1 MGKFPISDGIAGKAM
16 RSTGLVGTPDG
27 KPAWIFENQTGVLG
41 NNLNSSV
48 LYMGA
53 TGNINIIM
61 AGTSLGDA
69 EEFRWGTAVPNTNVG
84 SNYTQGIT
92 TTTTCSN
99 NMAQG
104 LTVKITAVDGSGGIN
119 GVEVVNG
126 GSGYNVGDLVTVVEA
141 GRPVGSIDAV
151 LKVHKV
157 GKGVPVVAQAITF
170 ENVQAGSFLP
180 VAVDFI
186 TALGAGVTEADVIIC
201 K

>member
-48 LYMGA
+48 LYMGV
-53 TGNINIIM
+53 TGNVNVIV
-61 AGTSLGDA
+61 AGTSLASARTLSLSSG
-69 EEFRWGTAVPNTNVG
+69 GTL
-84 SNYTQGIT
+84 YTTIT
-92 TTTTCSN
+92 ATTTCSN

-104 LTVKITAVDGSGGIN
+104 LTVAITQAGGVIQSLAI
-119 GVEVVNG
+119 VAA
-126 GSGYNVGDLVTVVEA
+126 GSGYNPGDIITVVEA
-141 GRPVGSIDAV
+141 GRAVGAVDAKAV
-151 LKVHKV
+151 ITAVND
-157 GKGVPVVAQAITF
+157 GVPVAAQAITF
-170 ENVQAGSFLP
+170 ESAQAGSFLP

-186 TALGAGVTEADVIIC
+186 TALGAGVTEADIIIC

>member
-48 LYMGA
+48 LYMGV
-53 TGNINIIM
+53 TGNVNVIV
-61 AGTSLGDA
+61 AGTSLASARTLSLSSG
-69 EEFRWGTAVPNTNVG
+69 GTL
-84 SNYTQGIT
+84 YTTIT
-92 TTTTCSN
+92 ATTTCSN

-104 LTVKITAVDGSGGIN
+104 LTVAITQTN
-119 GVEVVNG
+119 GVIQSLAIVAA
-126 GSGYNVGDLVTVVEA
+126 GSGYNPGDIITVVEA
-141 GRPVGSIDAV
+141 GRAVGAV
-151 LKVHKV
+151 EAKAIITAVND
-157 GKGVPVVAQAITF
+157 GVPVAAQAITF
-170 ENVQAGSFLP
+170 ESVQAGSFLP

-186 TALGAGVTEADVIIC
+186 TALGAGVTEADIIIC

>member
-53 TGNINIIM
+53 TGNINVIM
-61 AGTSLGDA
+61 AGTSLA
-69 EEFRWGTAVPNTNVG
+69 SVRSLNLTAAGAAYSTVTAA
-84 SNYTQGIT
+84 
-92 TTTTCSN
+92 TTCSN

-104 LTVKITAVDGSGGIN
+104 LTVAITQNGGAIQSLAI
-119 GVEVVNG
+119 VAA
-126 GSGYNVGDLVTVVEA
+126 GSGYNPGDIITVIEA
-141 GRPVGSIDAV
+141 GGGAGGATAV
-151 LKVHKV
+151 ITAVND
-157 GKGVPVVAQAITF
+157 GVPVVAQAITF

>member
-53 TGNINIIM
+53 TGNINVIM
-61 AGTSLGDA
+61 PGTSLNSCERFVIREG
-69 EEFRWGTAVPNTNVG
+69 GT
-84 SNYTQGIT
+84 NYTAGVRA
-92 TTTTCSN
+92 TTCSN

-104 LTVKITAVDGSGGIN
+104 LTINVLVPVGGGGAISSGI
-119 GVEVVNG
+119 VVNG
-126 GSGYNVGDLVTVVEA
+126 GSGYNVGDIVTIVEA
-141 GRPVGSIDAV
+141 GRAAGSVDAKAAITV
-151 LKVHKV
+151 VNN
-157 GKGVPVVAQAITF
+157 GVPVAAQAITF

-180 VAVDFI
+180 VAVDYI

>member
-48 LYMGA
+48 LYMGV
-53 TGNINIIM
+53 TGNVNVIV
-61 AGTSLGDA
+61 AGTSLASARTLSLSSG
-69 EEFRWGTAVPNTNVG
+69 GTL
-84 SNYTQGIT
+84 YTTIT
-92 TTTTCSN
+92 ATTTCSN

-104 LTVKITAVDGSGGIN
+104 LTVAITQTN
-119 GVEVVNG
+119 GVIQSLAIVAA
-126 GSGYNVGDLVTVVEA
+126 GSGYNPGDIITVVEA
-141 GRPVGSIDAV
+141 GRAVGAVDAKAIITAV
-151 LKVHKV
+151 ND
-157 GKGVPVVAQAITF
+157 GVPVAAQAITF
-170 ENVQAGSFLP
+170 ESVQAGSFLP

-186 TALGAGVTEADVIIC
+186 TALGAGVTEADIIIC

>member
-16 RSTGLVGTPDG
+16 RSTGLVGTPNG

-48 LYMGA
+48 LYMGV
-53 TGNINIIM
+53 TGNVNVIV
-61 AGTSLGDA
+61 AGTSLASARTLSLSSG
-69 EEFRWGTAVPNTNVG
+69 GTL
-84 SNYTQGIT
+84 YTTIT
-92 TTTTCSN
+92 ATTTCSN

-104 LTVKITAVDGSGGIN
+104 LTVAITQTN
-119 GVEVVNG
+119 GVIQSLAIVAA
-126 GSGYNVGDLVTVVEA
+126 GSGYNPGDIITVVEA
-141 GRPVGSIDAV
+141 GRAVGAVDAKAIITAV
-151 LKVHKV
+151 ND
-157 GKGVPVVAQAITF
+157 GVPVAAQAITF
-170 ENVQAGSFLP
+170 ESVQAGSFLP

>member
-1 MGKFPISDGIAGKAM
+1 MGKFPISDSIAGKAM

-48 LYMGA
+48 LYMGV
-53 TGNINIIM
+53 TGNVNVIV
-61 AGTSLGDA
+61 AGTSLASARTLSLSSG
-69 EEFRWGTAVPNTNVG
+69 GTL
-84 SNYTQGIT
+84 YTTIT
-92 TTTTCSN
+92 ATTTCSN

-104 LTVKITAVDGSGGIN
+104 LTVAITQAGGVIQSLAI
-119 GVEVVNG
+119 VAA
-126 GSGYNVGDLVTVVEA
+126 GSGYNPGDIITVVEA
-141 GRPVGSIDAV
+141 GRAVGAVDAKAV
-151 LKVHKV
+151 ITAVND
-157 GKGVPVVAQAITF
+157 GVPVAAQAITF
-170 ENVQAGSFLP
+170 ESVQAGSFLP

>member
-48 LYMGA
+48 LYMGV
-53 TGNINIIM
+53 TGNVNVIV
-61 AGTSLGDA
+61 AGTSLASARTLSLSSG
-69 EEFRWGTAVPNTNVG
+69 GTL
-84 SNYTQGIT
+84 YTTIT
-92 TTTTCSN
+92 ADTACSN

-104 LTVKITAVDGSGGIN
+104 LTVAITQASGVIQDLDI
-119 GVEVVNG
+119 VAA
-126 GSGYNVGDLVTVVEA
+126 GSGYNPGDIITVLEPGRA
-141 GRPVGSIDAV
+141 GGAVDAKAV
-151 LKVHKV
+151 ITAVND
-157 GKGVPVVAQAITF
+157 GVPVAAQAITF
-170 ENVQAGSFLP
+170 ESVQAGSFLP

-186 TALGAGVTEADVIIC
+186 TALGAGVTEADIIIC

>member
-48 LYMGA
+48 LYMGV
-53 TGNINIIM
+53 TGNIDVIV
-61 AGTSLGDA
+61 AGTSLASASTLTLSTG
-69 EEFRWGTAVPNTNVG
+69 GTLYTN
-84 SNYTQGIT
+84 GIT
-92 TTTTCSN
+92 AATTCSN

-104 LTVKITAVDGSGGIN
+104 LTVTITTN
-119 GVEVVNG
+119 GAPGVIQSFVIAAA
-126 GSGYNVGDLVTVVEA
+126 GSGYNPGDIITIVEA
-141 GRPVGSIDAV
+141 GRGGGAVDAKAV
-151 LKVHKV
+151 ITAVND
-157 GKGVPVVAQAITF
+157 GVPVAAQAITF
-170 ENVQAGSFLP
+170 ESVQAGSFLP

-186 TALGAGVTEADVIIC
+186 TSLGAGVTEADVIIC